1 MNGIFI
7 DDKRLGIRLPHLD
20 KPWEDY
26 SPNEQ
31 EAILLEWETI
41 RGLIPDRIAELERE
55 INEKQDALGQEA
67 DFARSCQLNA
77 DIAELASIVNDLWIW
92 YRIAP
97 SVSSPTRKKAGRKT
111 ITPHN
116 K

>member
-1 MNGIFI
+1 MNGIFT
-7 DDKRLGIRLPHLD
+7 DDKRLGIRVPHLD

-92 YRIAP
+92 YRISP
-97 SVSSPTRKKAGRKT
+97 HVSFEKEAAVKRKIR
-111 ITPHN
+111 
-116 K
+116 

>member
-7 DDKRLGIRLPHLD
+7 DDKRLGIRVPHLD

-41 RGLIPDRIAELERE
+41 RGMIPDRIAALERE
-55 INEKQDALGQEA
+55 VNEKQDELGEEH
-67 DFARSCQLNA
+67 DFERSCRLNA

-92 YRIAP
+92 YR
-97 SVSSPTRKKAGRKT
+97 VSPHVSFEKEAAVKRKIR
-111 ITPHN
+111 
-116 K
+116 

>member
-7 DDKRLGIRLPHLD
+7 EDKRLGIRLPHLD

-55 INEKQDALGQEA
+55 INKNKTNSAKKRISRARASSMLTSPNSLRSSTICGFGIALLHPFHRRHGK
-67 DFARSCQLNA
+67 N
-77 DIAELASIVNDLWIW
+77 
-92 YRIAP
+92 
-97 SVSSPTRKKAGRKT
+97 AGRKT